1 MSARSSDPLLPT
13 IRIVLVVLAAVSG
26 FLMGLS
32 MHLVYDPHAPA
43 LGFCGAGIVLLAV
56 VQGWARLSRIQG
68 LGCLV
73 AAVAFAIFLLVAL
86 L

>member
-1 MSARSSDPLLPT
+1 MSAPRTDPLLPT

-32 MHLVYDPHAPA
+32 MHLVYDPRAPA

-56 VQGWARLSRIQG
+56 VQGWARMSRIQG

-73 AAVAFAIFLLVAL
+73 SAVTLGVFIVVTAL
-86 L
+86 

>member
-13 IRIVLVVLAAVSG
+13 IRIVLVVLAAASG

-32 MHLVYDPHAPA
+32 MHLVYDPRAPA
-43 LGFCGAGIVLLAV
+43 LGFCGAGLVLLAV
-56 VQGWARLSRIQG
+56 VQGWARVSRIQG

-73 AAVAFAIFLLVAL
+73 SALALGVFLLVAVL
-86 L
+86 